1 MRLRFCHAAFA
12 ATLLLQPNLV
22 PTLLADLSSFFLT
35 FDTSWRSRETVR
47 PHGRRILCCILM
59 VFALLAW
66 VVLFLAQRTPHGA
79 KPFHGTIW
87 PPHTVCLNL
96 GFRKNSRLVGI
107 ARTVR
112 SVNYSRRSSQART
125 ASTHL
130 GGC

>member
-66 VVLFLAQRTPHGA
+66 GSTLPCKENTTRC

-112 SVNYSRRSSQART
+112 SVNYSRRSSQAPT
-125 ASTHL
+125 ASTQL
-130 GGC
+130 GVC